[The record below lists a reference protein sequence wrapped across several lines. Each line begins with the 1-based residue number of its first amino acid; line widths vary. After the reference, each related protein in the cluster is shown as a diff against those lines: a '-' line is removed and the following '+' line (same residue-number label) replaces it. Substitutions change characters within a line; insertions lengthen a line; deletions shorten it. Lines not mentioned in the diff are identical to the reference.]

1 MNTAKHQVHQQI
13 AHPAAL
19 WAETAPLDALQIDCV
34 TAVMLKILDNKCKMS
49 AEEQMALM
57 AVYQVV
63 KHRQGLLLDDAV
75 HAEIESAR
83 LCLDPLKSERI
94 HALRLEAEQII
105 PKPVM
110 KHFKRYLRESLYG
123 V

>member
-1 MNTAKHQVHQQI
+1 LNTAKHQAHI
-13 AHPAAL
+13 ERPHPAAL
-19 WAETAPLDALQIDCV
+19 WAETAPLDAVQIDCV

-49 AEEQMALM
+49 TEEQMALM

-63 KHRQGLLLDDAV
+63 RHRPGLLLDEEV
-75 HAEIESAR
+75 HQVIESAR
-83 LCLDPLKSERI
+83 LGSDPLKSERI
-94 HALRLEAEQII
+94 HDLRVHAEEVI

>member
-1 MNTAKHQVHQQI
+1 MNTAKHQANFQMS
-13 AHPAAL
+13 HPAAQ

-34 TAVMLKILDNKCKMS
+34 TAVMLKIMDNKCKMS
-49 AEEQMALM
+49 AEEQIALM

-75 HAEIESAR
+75 HQEIENAR
-83 LCLDPLKSERI
+83 LCSDPLRSERI
-94 HALRLEAEQII
+94 HALRLQAEQII